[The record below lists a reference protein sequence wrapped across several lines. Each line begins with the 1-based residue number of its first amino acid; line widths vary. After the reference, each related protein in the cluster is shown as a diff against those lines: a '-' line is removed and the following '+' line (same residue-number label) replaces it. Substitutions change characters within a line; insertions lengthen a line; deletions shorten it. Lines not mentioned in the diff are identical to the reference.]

1 MSLPPYTSL
10 VQIALQLP
18 SPDDLSYSAELE
30 LADLQSFV
38 TSNRILLDD
47 ARDHL
52 DASCA
57 VPLEY
62 DADYFRRH
70 CPEIQVLRNLAD
82 AFYFEGILALQTQ
95 QYDRVISA
103 GLTLID
109 LGNATA
115 RGGLQVDYL
124 ASVRS
129 IALGSSLLCKAREN
143 FDAEQ
148 RSRLLSELARV
159 ESEHEP
165 VEVAI
170 ERDELWTELVDY
182 PDEEIDP
189 DTMALPP
196 EMTDDLSPEQLAEFQ
211 QIIQEGMSN
220 LPEDNQA
227 MYACFEQRTIA
238 TFRLLAL
245 DLALQQFAALT
256 GTYPADLEHLRPGVL
271 PDIPRDPFT
280 GQAFR
285 YQPKSADESES
296 FLLYSPGPLQVD
308 HGGQPGNW
316 PEVLQ
321 GNADFSLQTFT
332 LEGE

>member
-1 MSLPPYTSL
+1 MSLPPYTCL
-10 VQIALQLP
+10 VKIALQLP
-18 SPDDLSYSAELE
+18 SPDDLSFSAELE
-30 LADLQSFV
+30 LANLQSFV
-38 TSNRILLDD
+38 TANRILLDD

-52 DASCA
+52 DAACA

-82 AFYFEGILALQTQ
+82 AFYIEGILALQTQ
-95 QYDRVISA
+95 QYDHVITA

-129 IALGSSLLCKAREN
+129 IALGSSLLSTVREQL
-143 FDAEQ
+143 DSEQ
-148 RSRLLSELARV
+148 RSRLLRELARV

-165 VEVAI
+165 VEVAM

-182 PDEEIDP
+182 PDEEINSDA
-189 DTMALPP
+189 MALPA

-227 MYACFEQRTIA
+227 MYTCFEQRTIA
-238 TFRLLAL
+238 AFRLLAL
-245 DLALQQFAALT
+245 DLALQQFEALT
-256 GTYPADLEHLRPGVL
+256 GTYPAELEHLRPGVL
-271 PDIPRDPFT
+271 SDIPRDPFT
-280 GQAFR
+280 GQAFL
-285 YQPKSADESES
+285 YQPKSANEPKS
-296 FLLYSPGPLQVD
+296 FLLYSPGPLQID
-308 HGGQPGNW
+308 HGGQPGSW

-332 LEGE
+332 LEDQ